1 MQDTFWMIAAALGPQ
16 PGSGKPVAE
25 SHATVIGHATD
36 FDDTRVMAAT
46 HFTCKKGAA
55 GPAIDHEDT
64 IFWSCSRSG
73 VLGRSFRWQ
82 GTLWKLTERG
92 ELHS

>member
-1 MQDTFWMIAAALGPQ
+1 MRAAALGPQ

-36 FDDTRVMAAT
+36 FDDPRVMAAT
-46 HFTCKKGAA
+46 HFTCKKGAV

-64 IFWSCSRSG
+64 IFMLAEWG
-73 VLGRSFRWQ
+73 AGE
-82 GTLWKLTERG
+82 KLPLARHIMEAYRA
-92 ELHS
+92 